1 MNNQRKKLCCCSIIC
16 AALIILFLFRIFRKK
31 ENYKLS
37 PSDVTI
43 VEQKDGNCKS
53 LFDLPYNLECV
64 PGPSP
69 KASDFTIGLKPG
81 GICGAQKCVN
91 ASADYKI
98 ESGIG
103 GSLI

>member
-16 AALIILFLFRIFRKK
+16 AALILLFLFRIFRK
-31 ENYKLS
+31 ENYKLF

-69 KASDFTIGLKPG
+69 KASDFTIGLTPG